1 MSFVKKSKSEN
12 NFLAKLFR
20 SCAFPTAFQIVGLII
35 YLALIW
41 FAVGIDVQKGI
52 SPTISIRNNISSLII
67 WGIWLPLLII
77 VTAFLGRLWCAVC
90 PLELVQQM
98 GNYLGKKVFRRFFKM
113 PVFFRNGMV
122 AVVLFAL
129 LHFLLI
135 AVRYPQVTGNSATL
149 LAALLLFSFFISLFF
164 GNRVFCKYFCPA
176 NMLIGLIGRRSMLKL
191 VHKKN
196 NINANQESFIN
207 SCPSKLNPKSLK
219 DSSECTLCA
228 KCVKAN
234 KSMNPVLRPMPIIPN
249 DSVKEYKG
257 AMLMAFVLWG
267 FVLEHIFHGWEA
279 GNRYYGYLP
288 QLVKSSIGIKAL
300 GGWIE
305 AVWAMI
311 VIPSVFLLII
321 TVVGKIVNGRLK
333 ISEIWERA
341 TLPSITIVTGLYLG
355 LSLHKFNEWV
365 VHFGIA
371 LENLKNQLAS
381 SLLPES
387 FFLLKIHQR
396 GNGMHKHDH
405 GAGFLPDGIWMGI
418 ALVFSF
424 LFLYFAFKEI
434 YKFNKYKHKQ

>member
-1 MSFVKKSKSEN
+1 MKKSKPEN

-20 SCAFPTAFQIVGLII
+20 SRAFPIVFQIAALIV

-41 FAVGIDVQKGI
+41 FAVGIDVEKGI
-52 SPTISIRNNISSLII
+52 KPEISIRNNISSLII

-77 VTAFLGRLWCAVC
+77 VTAFFGRLWCAVC
-90 PLELVQQM
+90 PLELIQQM
-98 GNYLGKKVFRRFFKM
+98 GDYLGKKVLRRFFQM

-149 LAALLLFSFFISLFF
+149 LAALLLFAFVIALFF

-176 NMLIGLIGRRSMLKL
+176 NMLIALIGRRSILKL
-191 VHKKN
+191 VHKKTNTNEKSFSN
-196 NINANQESFIN
+196 N
-207 SCPSKLNPKSLK
+207 CPSKLNPKSLK

-234 KSMNPVLRPMPIIPN
+234 KSMNPVLRLMPVIPD

-257 AMLMAFVLWG
+257 TMLMAFVLFG
-267 FVLEHIFHGWEA
+267 FVLEHIFHGWET

-288 QLVKSSIGIKAL
+288 QLVKSSIGIKAV

-311 VIPSVFLLII
+311 VIPSVFVLII
-321 TVVGKIVNGRLK
+321 TVVGKIVNNRLK
-333 ISEIWERA
+333 IKEIWERA

-355 LSLHKFNEWV
+355 LSLHKFNEWI

-371 LENLKNQLAS
+371 LDNLKNQLAS
-381 SLLPES
+381 SLMPES
-387 FFLLKIHQR
+387 FFLLKIPQK
-396 GNGMHKHDH
+396 GKGMHKHDNS
-405 GAGFLPDGIWMGI
+405 AGLLPDEVWMGI
-418 ALVFSF
+418 ALAFFF

-434 YKFNKYKHKQ
+434 YKLNKYE